1 MDIHLLDLP
10 LLTVNDQWQVL
21 DCNQAA
27 GSLLSL
33 TGKTDI
39 RRNFFDYCQLTD
51 TDEQNRTFLSQT
63 PGSSAQALLA
73 CGTRLNL
80 TISGNL
86 TAETCLVLNSVKH
99 PHQSYLNELAEL
111 ALQCGN
117 IGVWQVSADFEQ
129 PYFSRTFC
137 ELLHCH
143 TLSSWQDFIDL
154 IYEDDKPL
162 ALSFIE
168 EHIQSNVR
176 LKFEFRVMLDSVPHW
191 FELSGD
197 QRRNNDT
204 QLSLFGILRE
214 CTQEKQM
221 LIHLNN
227 AHESRRIALEAGK
240 VGTWRVNRQNTHWH
254 WDWDPQ
260 TSAIFDLAA
269 QDTGS
274 YEKWLER
281 IHPEDRKRVSN
292 GLKEALETGKDFEHV
307 FRAVLPNKEELHI
320 FAKGVVTDDGYGNHC
335 RLDGVCVDQSE
346 VYRAYSKLSQLNA
359 ELETRVK
366 SRTSDLKCAV
376 TKAEQASRAKS
387 DFLAMISHELRTPM
401 NAIIGSLEL
410 LSLQKHNPEEMEL
423 LETAS
428 VSAKN
433 LVDILNDILDINKIE
448 AGKLELEF
456 REFDISKTLHNV
468 LLTFASNAEKRR
480 VSLKVIES
488 EQLPTML
495 YCDENRI
502 RQVLFN
508 LLSNAIKF
516 SGPPAKASGNV
527 VIEVDWQVQSHSQGE
542 LSILVKDNGIG
553 IDEKTQKKLFHPF
566 TQADKSTTRVY
577 GGTGLGL
584 AISRKIVDLMGG
596 RIGLKSK
603 LDRGSIF
610 RVCIPL
616 HRFSHHTA
624 PSLFQHVYVIP
635 AHSAQAQ
642 PHLLSVL
649 NTLTDDLHLTELDE
663 LASPSVSGTLVCC
676 CVHSEQDLARLN
688 EYKEILAE
696 HKVLICHQ
704 TGVAEKLRT
713 ILPDA
718 APLNIGLA
726 TRYGITRQVMHLLT
740 HTTEKSASLNN
751 TEENPSG
758 ESQTKT
764 EEVQAN
770 ISGLRPG
777 ILLVEDN
784 TFNQNLMVK
793 QLAKLGYTCTLA
805 ENGEQGYESWQ
816 RDEYKLILTDCHM
829 PVVDGYEMAKRI
841 RQTEKQLA
849 RKAIPIVAVTGAA
862 VKNELENCHLYGIN
876 DCIGKPV
883 QLERFKSVIEKWYG
897 K

>member
-1 MDIHLLDLP
+1 MDTHSLDLA
-10 LLTVNDQWQVL
+10 LLSVNQQWQIL
-21 DCNQAA
+21 TFNQAA
-27 GSLLSL
+27 AALLGLEAEQNSPQC
-33 TGKTDI
+33 
-39 RRNFFDYCQLTD
+39 FFDLCQLAD
-51 TDEQNRTFLSQT
+51 SGEQKDSPFFSQIS
-63 PGSSAQALLA
+63 GSSALA
-73 CGTRLNL
+73 ILPSGTRLNIIISRRL
-80 TISGNL
+80 TSDTSLI
-86 TAETCLVLNSVKH
+86 LNPLNH
-99 PHQSYLNELAEL
+99 QHLPHLGELAEL
-111 ALQCGN
+111 ALQCGD
-117 IGVWQVSADFEQ
+117 IGVWQVDTTFEN
-129 PYFSRTFC
+129 PYFSHTFC
-137 ELLHCH
+137 ALLHCQAL
-143 TLSSWQDFIDL
+143 TNWEDFTNL
-154 IYEDDKPL
+154 IYEDDRPL

-176 LKFEFRVMLDSVPHW
+176 LKFEFRVLIDSVPHW

-197 QRRNNDT
+197 QRRDSET
-204 QLSLFGILRE
+204 HLSLFGTLRE

-221 LIHLNN
+221 LIHLNS

-240 VGTWRVNRQNTHWH
+240 VGTWCVSRHNGQWY

-269 QDTGS
+269 QDTGR

-281 IHPEDRKRVSN
+281 IHPEDRSRVSK
-292 GLKEALETGKDFEHV
+292 GLKEALESGEDFEHV
-307 FRAVLPNKEELHI
+307 FRAVLPNSSELHI
-320 FAKGVVTDDGYGNHC
+320 FAKGVVAQDGYGNNY

-346 VYRAYSKLSQLNA
+346 VYRANMELSKLNA
-359 ELETRVK
+359 ELESRVK
-366 SRTSDLKCAV
+366 ARTSDLKCAV
-376 TKAEQASRAKS
+376 TKAERASRAKS

-410 LSLQKHNPEEMEL
+410 LSLQKHDPEEMEL

-480 VSLKVIES
+480 VSLKAIES
-488 EQLPTML
+488 QQLPTML
-495 YCDENRI
+495 YSDENRI

-516 SGPPAKASGNV
+516 SGPPAKDSGNV
-527 VIEVDWQVQSHSQGE
+527 IIEVDWQLQSHSQGE

-584 AISRKIVDLMGG
+584 AISRKIIDLMGG

-610 RVCIPL
+610 RVCIPI
-616 HRFSHHTA
+616 HRFSHHNATT
-624 PSLFQHVYVIP
+624 LFENIYV
-635 AHSAQAQ
+635 ASAQQQQ
-642 PHLLSVL
+642 PDSYPLSVL
-649 NTLTDDLHLTELDE
+649 KDLADQLHQVTLDALPC
-663 LASPSVSGTLVCC
+663 ASQANSLVCC
-676 CVHSEQDLARLN
+676 FVQSEQDLVQLSKHQSIL
-688 EYKEILAE
+688 KEHRVLAC
-696 HKVLICHQ
+696 HK
-704 TGVAEKLRT
+704 TGHTEQLRQL
-713 ILPDA
+713 LPDA
-718 APLNIGLA
+718 APLHIDLA

-740 HTTEKSASLNN
+740 HTASHAAPSAS
-751 TEENPSG
+751 TVEPDS
-758 ESQTKT
+758 KT
-764 EEVQAN
+764 PPASTQN
-770 ISGLRPG
+770 LRPG

-805 ENGEQGYESWQ
+805 ENGEQGFESW
-816 RDEYKLILTDCHM
+816 RKDKYKLILTDCHM

-841 RQTEKQLA
+841 RQAEKQMAL
-849 RKAIPIVAVTGAA
+849 KAIPIVAVTGAA

>member
-1 MDIHLLDLP
+1 MDIHSLDLALLSVNHQWQILDFNQAAATLLDLAHEQGP
-10 LLTVNDQWQVL
+10 PHCLFDLCQIADPG
-21 DCNQAA
+21 DKD
-27 GSLLSL
+27 SL
-33 TGKTDI
+33 
-39 RRNFFDYCQLTD
+39 
-51 TDEQNRTFLSQT
+51 FLSQA
-63 PGSSAQALLA
+63 PGSSALVHLPSGA
-73 CGTRLNL
+73 RLN
-80 TISGNL
+80 IIVSNQL
-86 TAETCLVLNSVKH
+86 TAHTSLILNSISHH
-99 PHQSYLNELAEL
+99 PLPHLGELAEL
-111 ALQCGN
+111 ALQCGD
-117 IGVWQVSADFEQ
+117 IGVWQVDTTFEN
-129 PYFSRTFC
+129 PYFSHTFC
-137 ELLHCH
+137 ALLHCQPL
-143 TLSSWQDFIDL
+143 TSWQDFTAL
-154 IYEDDKPL
+154 IYEDDRPL

-176 LKFEFRVMLDSVPHW
+176 LKFEFRVLIDAVPHW
-191 FELSGD
+191 FEFSGD
-197 QRRNNDT
+197 QRRSSGTHLN
-204 QLSLFGILRE
+204 LFGTLRE

-240 VGTWRVNRQNTHWH
+240 VGTWCVSRQNAQWY

-281 IHPEDRKRVSN
+281 IHPEDRARISN
-292 GLKEALETGKDFEHV
+292 GLKEALESGEDFEHV
-307 FRAVLPNKEELHI
+307 FRAVLPNNNELHI
-320 FAKGVVTDDGYGNHC
+320 FAKGVVAQDGYGNNY

-346 VYRAYSKLSQLNA
+346 VYRANMELSKLNA

-366 SRTSDLKCAV
+366 ARTSDLKCAV
-376 TKAEQASRAKS
+376 TKAERASRAKS

-410 LSLQKHNPEEMEL
+410 LSLQKHDPEEMEL

-468 LLTFASNAEKRR
+468 LLTFASNAEQRR

-488 EQLPTML
+488 QQLPTML
-495 YCDENRI
+495 YSDENRI

-516 SGPPAKASGNV
+516 SGPPAKVSGNV
-527 VIEVDWQVQSHSQGE
+527 IIEVDWQVQSHSQGE

-584 AISRKIVDLMGG
+584 AISRKIIDLMGG

-603 LDRGSIF
+603 LERGSIF
-610 RVCIPL
+610 RVCIPI
-616 HRFSHHTA
+616 HRFSHHCTTT
-624 PSLFQHVYVIP
+624 LFKHIYVTPVQHQIAESYP
-635 AHSAQAQ
+635 
-642 PHLLSVL
+642 LSVL
-649 NTLTDDLHLTELDE
+649 SSLTDQLHQVALDKLTSPIQANTLLCC
-663 LASPSVSGTLVCC
+663 LVQ
-676 CVHSEQDLARLN
+676 SEQDLAQLSK
-688 EYKEILAE
+688 YQDILKE
-696 HKVLICHQ
+696 HRVLICHQ
-704 TGVAEKLRT
+704 TMYTEQLRQL
-713 ILPDA
+713 LPDA
-718 APLNIGLA
+718 APVNVDLA

-740 HTTEKSASLNN
+740 HTAAQAVSTVSSAEPISKISSVAA
-751 TEENPSG
+751 PSA
-758 ESQTKT
+758 TT
-764 EEVQAN
+764 PD
-770 ISGLRPG
+770 LRPG

-805 ENGEQGYESWQ
+805 ENGEQGFESW
-816 RDEYKLILTDCHM
+816 RKEEYKLILTDCHM

-849 RKAIPIVAVTGAA
+849 LKAIPIVAVTGAA